1 MRKMNKR
8 RDTLEEEGKKDE
20 SRKNEISGRKRAER
34 KISIGRRE

>member
-8 RDTLEEEGKKDE
+8 RNPLEEEGKKDE
-20 SRKNEISGRKRAER
+20 SRKNEISGRRRAER